1 MVPRE
6 DKDTADEVQPETA
19 VAASWDMPSHYRRSV
34 VKEQQQLT
42 RVQRPQASSLANLP
56 PVPARERHKI
66 VGTKSGTD
74 TLVKPGVAI
83 VQKCVFHIDNL
94 DFNCSPAL
102 LTDYRCWLMTYKS
115 FHVTQA
121 SLGYEVGRRENL
133 PLLSE
138 FVYEQMTSKK
148 FLTRTSRLKVSLYEG
163 GSLPRVV
170 MAGSNRI
177 RLIVASY
184 NLHGFNQGR
193 NVVSS
198 LCDTYDILFVQ
209 EHWLKVTLIRELML
223 CRLND
228 VILLLLILLRTQWR

>member
-1 MVPRE
+1 M
-6 DKDTADEVQPETA
+6 
-19 VAASWDMPSHYRRSV
+19 
-34 VKEQQQLT
+34 
-42 RVQRPQASSLANLP
+42 
-56 PVPARERHKI
+56 
-66 VGTKSGTD
+66 
-74 TLVKPGVAI
+74 
-83 VQKCVFHIDNL
+83 
-94 DFNCSPAL
+94 
-102 LTDYRCWLMTYKS
+102 
-115 FHVTQA
+115 
-121 SLGYEVGRRENL
+121 
-133 PLLSE
+133 
-138 FVYEQMTSKK
+138 
-148 FLTRTSRLKVSLYEG
+148 SLYEG